1 MRVDKLYLLYY
12 VKKKETL
19 RKKKKTTKNHNAFW
33 WKHSLTLQTYTKGG
47 EREEAILGIQ
57 MFYLSRL
64 S

>member
-1 MRVDKLYLLYY
+1 MWKKRDIKE
-12 VKKKETL
+12 KKKP
-19 RKKKKTTKNHNAFW
+19 TKNHNAFW